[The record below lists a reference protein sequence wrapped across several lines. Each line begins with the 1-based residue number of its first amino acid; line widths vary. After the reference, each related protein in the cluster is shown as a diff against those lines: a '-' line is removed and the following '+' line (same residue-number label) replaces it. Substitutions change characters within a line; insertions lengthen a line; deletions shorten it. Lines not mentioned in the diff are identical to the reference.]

1 MGEPSSQVT
10 GTATASVIMVSAKRD
25 TVPKSGQ
32 AERRT
37 EKGKDDS
44 TFSPHVCLVHFL
56 PAWLIPQQSGSLRV
70 MQRF

>member
-10 GTATASVIMVSAKRD
+10 GTATASVIMVSAKRGP
-25 TVPKSGQ
+25 VPKSGQ

-37 EKGKDDS
+37 EKGKDS

-70 MQRF
+70 TQRF